1 MGSRHQ
7 IALTQFSILA
17 SLDNITEFSILA
29 LLGNNNI
36 ETRLLEK
43 FLQTKTHRDQGQ
55 KLPSWGVFGKRC
67 SEKMQQVY
75 RRTLM
80 PKSDFHKVAMQK
92 QNQILQGNFTEIT
105 IQHRCSSVNLLHI
118 FRKLF
123 PKNSSGGLHL
133 Q

>member
-1 MGSRHQ
+1 
-7 IALTQFSILA
+7 
-17 SLDNITEFSILA
+17 
-29 LLGNNNI
+29 
-36 ETRLLEK
+36 
-43 FLQTKTHRDQGQ
+43 
-55 KLPSWGVFGKRC
+55 
-67 SEKMQQVY
+67 
-75 RRTLM
+75 M

-92 QNQILQGNFTEIT
+92 QNQILQDNFTEIT